1 MPIVRLQSAGSQ
13 VVAKAGVNFY
23 GDSGTIAVNTAAF
36 VPVAGL
42 AVPGLP
48 NLTWIVLQTAG
59 AGSCTVQP
67 QIAVRRGQL
76 DPATLQTAPDWVAI
90 GPPALVP
97 PLGSTV
103 FEFNAPVEFMRLQI
117 TTPVLTTAV
126 CQVLLLASG

>member
-59 AGSCTVQP
+59 VGSCTVQP
-67 QIAVRRGQL
+67 QIAVRQGQGF
-76 DPATLQTAPDWVAI
+76 PATTPDWVAI

-126 CQVLLLASG
+126 CQVILLASG